1 MDEKRRKHR
10 RVPAQ
15 GPGTLFEK
23 DGAER
28 SFELIDLSES
38 GARLRC
44 AAGIDAMT
52 RVRVV
57 LILPAER
64 LGHTEDARLETT
76 GVVVWSHETDDA
88 SFDTG
93 VFFPDLDE
101 ESAGMLRN
109 FVATAA

>member
-1 MDEKRRKHR
+1 MTDKRRKHQ

-15 GPGTLFEK
+15 GPGTLVGT

-44 AAGIDAMT
+44 AAAIDAMT
-52 RVRVV
+52 RVKVV
-57 LILPAER
+57 LFLPGER

-93 VFFPDLDE
+93 VFFPELDDD
-101 ESAGMLRN
+101 SASMLRS